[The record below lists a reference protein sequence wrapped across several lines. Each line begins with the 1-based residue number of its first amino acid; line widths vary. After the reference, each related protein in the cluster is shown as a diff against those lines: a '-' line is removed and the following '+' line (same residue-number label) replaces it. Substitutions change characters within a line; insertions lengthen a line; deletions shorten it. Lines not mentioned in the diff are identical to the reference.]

1 MSVLCRIYEI
11 FVTNTVN
18 FDFIIALS
26 YNVNVRWLQSRAM
39 KKQELTAINFKRDMP
54 NNSYRT
60 IWISDLHLGSTQ
72 CQADVLLDFLKY
84 NDSEKLYL
92 VGDIIDFWA
101 LSKKM
106 YWPEDHNTV
115 IQKVLRKAR
124 HGTQIIYIPGN
135 HDENIRDYDSYVFGD
150 ITVKKS
156 DIHTTAAG
164 KRLLVVHGDEY
175 DTIARYH
182 RWLAKLGSTAY
193 DFLLEINRCYTRI
206 RRWLG
211 VQSHFS
217 LAGYVKFKVKNA
229 VQFISDYEESIVNT
243 LRDEGVDGVVCGHI
257 HHAEIKDIGGFL
269 YVNTGDFVES
279 CTAIVEHQ
287 NGNLELVNWHKTEA
301 ALAFEPLETES
312 LPTI

>member
-1 MSVLCRIYEI
+1 M
-11 FVTNTVN
+11 VT
-18 FDFIIALS
+18 
-26 YNVNVRWLQSRAM
+26 
-39 KKQELTAINFKRDMP
+39 
-54 NNSYRT
+54 NSYRT

-92 VGDIIDFWA
+92 VGDIIDFWS

-106 YWPEDHNTV
+106 YWPRDHNTV

-135 HDENIRDYDSYVFGD
+135 HDENVREYDNFVFGD

-156 DIHTTAAG
+156 DVHITASG
-164 KRLLVVHGDEY
+164 QRFLVVHGDEY

-182 RWLAKLGSTAY
+182 SWLAKLGSEGY
-193 DFLLEINRCYTRI
+193 DILIEINRLLKI
-206 RRWLG
+206 VRRWMG
-211 VQSHFS
+211 IQSHFS
-217 LAGYVKFKVKNA
+217 LAAFVKFKVKNV

-243 LRDEGVDGVVCGHI
+243 LKDECLDGVICGHI

-269 YVNTGDFVES
+269 YINTGDFVES
-279 CTAIVEHQ
+279 CTAIVEYN
-287 NGNLELVNWHKTEA
+287 NGKLELVKWRKSETIEDC
-301 ALAFEPLETES
+301 EPLEAS
-312 LPTI
+312 LHNL